1 MSKNSNHPP
10 RRAGKPEDRK
20 QKSAE
25 IAVIGEEYTIGGFA
39 AFGIIP
45 YPARDKEEA
54 EKALNSLRG
63 EKVSIIFI
71 TERFGRELIDLLDE
85 INTESEQAVSLIPEA
100 RGSLGFAAKRVNAVI
115 RKATG
120 VEI

>member
-1 MSKNSNHPP
+1 MS
-10 RRAGKPEDRK
+10 EDRN
-20 QKSAE
+20 QKPDDRRQQRAE

-45 YPARDKEEA
+45 YLARDKKEA

-63 EKVSIIFI
+63 KKVSIIFI
-71 TERFGRELIDLLDE
+71 TERLGRELIDLLDE
-85 INTESEQAVSLIPEA
+85 INRESEQAVSLIPEA
-100 RGSLGFAAKRVNAVI
+100 RGSLGFAANRVNAVI
-115 RKATG
+115 RRATG

>member
-1 MSKNSNHPP
+1 MV
-10 RRAGKPEDRK
+10 EDGR
-20 QKSAE
+20 QGTGAE
-25 IAVIGEEYTIGGFA
+25 IAVIGDEYTIGGFA

-45 YPARDKEEA
+45 YPAKDKEEA

-71 TERFGRELIDLLDE
+71 TERLGRELIDLIDE
-85 INTESEQAVSLIPEA
+85 INRASEQAVSLIPEA
-100 RGSLGFAAKRVNAVI
+100 QGSLGFAAKRVNAVI